1 MIYIEWNGQKDG
13 GFLSTEGEAFREL
26 EVLALDSLQD
36 VDTKLVH
43 WERDSRRLFIENET
57 GKHTYVIKWED

>member
-1 MIYIEWNGQKDG
+1 MFYIEWNGQKDG
-13 GFLSTEGEAFREL
+13 GSLYEDEALKEL

-57 GKHTYVIKWED
+57 GKHNYAIKWED